1 MSRSLS
7 RTSSSVVLND
17 STRWWGSLRMNPTVS
32 VKRKGRLSITTLR
45 TVVSRV
51 AKSLFSAKTSL
62 LLSMF
67 MMVDLPTLV

>member
-45 TVVSRV
+45 TVVSSV